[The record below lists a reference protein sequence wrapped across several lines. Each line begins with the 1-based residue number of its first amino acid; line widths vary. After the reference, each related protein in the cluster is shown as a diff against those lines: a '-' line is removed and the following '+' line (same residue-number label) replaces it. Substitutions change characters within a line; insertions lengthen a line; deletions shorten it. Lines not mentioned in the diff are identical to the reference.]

1 MHKIGKCT
9 KEKRAGEEIFQKKK
23 NCFEASLICLHGTGL
38 TDLIHTHTSFL
49 LSVSFMILSFPLHE
63 TSSLD
68 ENDYSLGN
76 MFAVTHTNSA
86 CGAMPYMLDNF
97 HLLAKST
104 QMFEPTMLCACQ
116 GIDII
121 IITRLDIVC

>member
-1 MHKIGKCT
+1 
-9 KEKRAGEEIFQKKK
+9 
-23 NCFEASLICLHGTGL
+23 
-38 TDLIHTHTSFL
+38 
-49 LSVSFMILSFPLHE
+49 MILSFPLHE

-76 MFAVTHTNSA
+76 MIAVTHSNSA

-97 HLLAKST
+97 HLLAEST
-104 QMFEPTMLCACQ
+104 QLFKRPMLCACQ